1 MIENVVFAHS
11 FMKSMSNEASKIFIL
26 KPMFRAGAEPAEVW
40 LKNKMYLKEKAVSL
54 KIEQDG
60 FFIWMKKGYYIFI
73 ILKLTSF

>member
-1 MIENVVFAHS
+1 
-11 FMKSMSNEASKIFIL
+11 
-26 KPMFRAGAEPAEVW
+26 MFRAGAEPAEVW